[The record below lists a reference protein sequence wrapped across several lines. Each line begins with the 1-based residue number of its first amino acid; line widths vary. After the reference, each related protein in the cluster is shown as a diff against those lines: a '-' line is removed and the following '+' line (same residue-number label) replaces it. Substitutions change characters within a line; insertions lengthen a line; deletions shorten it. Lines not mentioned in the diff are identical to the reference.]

1 MGRSNGGNR
10 EKGRERE
17 YRAIYSQPGV
27 VIKSVNHVQGYANS
41 NANKVKSNKSM
52 RKFVTLK
59 TTNGEILEGT
69 IFLKLAQKSAF
80 APCIEIRE
88 KVYFKHVKKNEEPQ
102 GKLAQIRK
110 QPKKNIRE
118 KKGAFCVKFV

>member
-1 MGRSNGGNR
+1 
-10 EKGRERE
+10 
-17 YRAIYSQPGV
+17 
-27 VIKSVNHVQGYANS
+27 
-41 NANKVKSNKSM
+41 M

-59 TTNGEILEGT
+59 ATKEEILEGT

-88 KVYFKHVKKNEEPQ
+88 KVYFKHVKHEEHQ

-110 QPKKNIRE
+110 QPKQTSERKR
-118 KKGAFCVKFV
+118 KKKCAFCVKFV

>member
-1 MGRSNGGNR
+1 
-10 EKGRERE
+10 
-17 YRAIYSQPGV
+17 
-27 VIKSVNHVQGYANS
+27 
-41 NANKVKSNKSM
+41 M

-88 KVYFKHVKKNEEPQ
+88 KVYFKHVKKRR
-102 GKLAQIRK
+102 ASRK
-110 QPKKNIRE
+110 ARPNQKATKKKTSER
-118 KKGAFCVKFV
+118 KKVPSV

>member
-1 MGRSNGGNR
+1 
-10 EKGRERE
+10 
-17 YRAIYSQPGV
+17 
-27 VIKSVNHVQGYANS
+27 
-41 NANKVKSNKSM
+41 M

-59 TTNGEILEGT
+59 TTKGEILEGT

-88 KVYFKHVKKNEEPQ
+88 KVYFKHVKKTKSLKESS
-102 GKLAQIRK
+102 
-110 QPKKNIRE
+110 PKSESNQKNIRE

>member
-1 MGRSNGGNR
+1 
-10 EKGRERE
+10 
-17 YRAIYSQPGV
+17 
-27 VIKSVNHVQGYANS
+27 
-41 NANKVKSNKSM
+41 M

-88 KVYFKHVKKNEEPQ
+88 KVYFKHVKKRR
-102 GKLAQIRK
+102 ASRK
-110 QPKKNIRE
+110 ARPNQKATKKTPEGE
-118 KKGAFCVKFV
+118 KMCFLCKVCLK

>member
-1 MGRSNGGNR
+1 
-10 EKGRERE
+10 
-17 YRAIYSQPGV
+17 
-27 VIKSVNHVQGYANS
+27 
-41 NANKVKSNKSM
+41 M

-88 KVYFKHVKKNEEPQ
+88 KVYFKHVKKRR
-102 GKLAQIRK
+102 ASRK
-110 QPKKNIRE
+110 ARPNQKATKKKHQRE
-118 KKGAFCVKFV
+118 KRCLLCKVCLKKSRKRNSGVGNSRKRARREAYHILPRKLTIS

>member
-1 MGRSNGGNR
+1 
-10 EKGRERE
+10 
-17 YRAIYSQPGV
+17 
-27 VIKSVNHVQGYANS
+27 
-41 NANKVKSNKSM
+41 M

-88 KVYFKHVKKNEEPQ
+88 KVYFKHVKNEEPQ

-110 QPKKNIRE
+110 QQKKHQRE
-118 KKGAFCVKFV
+118 KSAFSVKFV

>member
-1 MGRSNGGNR
+1 
-10 EKGRERE
+10 
-17 YRAIYSQPGV
+17 
-27 VIKSVNHVQGYANS
+27 
-41 NANKVKSNKSM
+41 M

-88 KVYFKHVKKNEEPQ
+88 KVYFKHVKKRR
-102 GKLAQIRK
+102 ASRK
-110 QPKKNIRE
+110 ARPNQKATKKNIRE
-118 KKGAFCVKFV
+118 KKGAFCVKFVYSKSRKRNSGVGNSRKRARREAYHILPRKLTIS